1 MKAGLHGRESH
12 GLNFLMRAEMNRLLL
27 IFAATAFA
35 ASPSTANSYVPARL
49 PAAAAQCRGT
59 DRAITKQI
67 KFARGRTT
75 TVIKD
80 TVKLC
85 TSHEY
90 HLRARQGQ
98 TMSIHL
104 ATGKRTSFSL
114 MTPSGDTVGDADGVK
129 DWSGELQDNGEYTIV
144 VGTDAAA
151 AYTLEVTIR

>member
-1 MKAGLHGRESH
+1 MKARLQKRVRFGLK
-12 GLNFLMRAEMNRLLL
+12 NFLTRAKMKRLLL
-27 IFAATAFA
+27 IFAATALS
-35 ASPSTANSYVPARL
+35 ASPSLVNADATASI
-49 PAAAAQCRGT
+49 PAAVQCRHADQT
-59 DRAITKQI
+59 IPKTI

-75 TVIKD
+75 AVIKD
-80 TVKLC
+80 TVRLC

-114 MTPSGDTVGDADGVK
+114 LTPSGDTVGDADGVK
-129 DWSGELQDNGEYTIV
+129 DWSGELQDNGDYTIIV
-144 VGTDAAA
+144 ATDATA

>member
-1 MKAGLHGRESH
+1 MK
-12 GLNFLMRAEMNRLLL
+12 RLLL

-35 ASPSTANSYVPARL
+35 ASPSLVNARATASTPAT
-49 PAAAAQCRGT
+49 AQCRHT
-59 DRAITKQI
+59 DQTIPKTI

-75 TVIKD
+75 AVIKD
-80 TVKLC
+80 TVRLC
-85 TSHEY
+85 TSHQY

-114 MTPSGDTVGDADGVK
+114 LTPSGDTVGDADGVK
-129 DWSGELQDNGEYTIV
+129 DWSGELQDNGDYTIIV
-144 VGTDAAA
+144 ATDATA

>member
-1 MKAGLHGRESH
+1 MK
-12 GLNFLMRAEMNRLLL
+12 RLLL
-27 IFAATAFA
+27 TLAATAFA
-35 ASPSTANSYVPARL
+35 ASPSSANSYVPARTH
-49 PAAAAQCRGT
+49 AAAAVQCRGT
-59 DRAITKQI
+59 DRSITKQI

-80 TVKLC
+80 SVRLC

>member
-1 MKAGLHGRESH
+1 MRLATIT
-12 GLNFLMRAEMNRLLL
+12 FLMRAEMKRLLL
-27 IFAATAFA
+27 IFAAMAFA
-35 ASPSTANSYVPARL
+35 ASPSSAGARAVATTPAVV
-49 PAAAAQCRGT
+49 QCRHADQT
-59 DRAITKQI
+59 IPKTI

-75 TVIKD
+75 SVIKD
-80 TVKLC
+80 TVRLC

-104 ATGKRTSFSL
+104 ATGKKTSFTL

-129 DWSGELQDNGEYTIV
+129 DWSGELQDNGEYTV
-144 VGTDAAA
+144 VIGTDATA

>member
-114 MTPSGDTVGDADGVK
+114 MTPSGDTSATPTASRTGLASYRTTANTPSSSARTPPPHTRSK
-129 DWSGELQDNGEYTIV
+129 
-144 VGTDAAA
+144 
-151 AYTLEVTIR
+151 